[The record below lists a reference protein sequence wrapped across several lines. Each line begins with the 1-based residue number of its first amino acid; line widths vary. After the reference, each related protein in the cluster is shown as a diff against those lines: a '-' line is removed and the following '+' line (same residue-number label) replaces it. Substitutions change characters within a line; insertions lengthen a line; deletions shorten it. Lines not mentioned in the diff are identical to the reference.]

1 MLKTEAINLLLANFK
16 AEVTDGLMQGY
27 SIGVREYSENTVE
40 QSVINFLQG
49 KVSAHNSAFCPT
61 PAELAKECD
70 RIVNGSGGDPNSPL
84 AKFLAANAQNTERVK
99 REDAD
104 SLEDRQKRLAP
115 TDKTIASQIINAPID
130 FSKTPPVSN
139 HLQQAKSMSEIIKMK
154 PGSEFVSRLNEE
166 EKQAAQKRLDS
177 LEQIQTQDQ
186 PQRKG

>member
-70 RIVNGSGGDPNSPL
+70 RIVNGAASDPNSPL
-84 AKFLAANAQNTERVK
+84 ERFLAASAQNKEQTR
-99 REDAD
+99 REDLK
-104 SLEDRQKRLAP
+104 LEDDRGPNRVLLDNPEYRKAGRIL
-115 TDKTIASQIINAPID
+115 TDKSLSPGERAKAAKEMTKIRTG
-130 FSKTPPVSN
+130 SKF
-139 HLQQAKSMSEIIKMK
+139 KGKE
-154 PGSEFVSRLNEE
+154 
-166 EKQAAQKRLDS
+166 
-177 LEQIQTQDQ
+177 TQ
-186 PQRKG
+186 